1 MAVKKDKFA
10 GYYSLNNSSFVEVF
24 PGIPRPRWRNIRLI
38 AKNTTTGMWRV
49 YYHLESV
56 DFLRD
61 FYTKITEK
69 EFMEKT
75 EGFGEM

>member
-10 GYYSLNNSSFVEVF
+10 GYYSLNSSSFAEVF
-24 PGIPRPRWRNIRLI
+24 PGIPRPRWRKIRLI
-38 AKNTTTGMWRV
+38 AKNANTGMWRV

-61 FYTKITEK
+61 FYKRISEK